1 MSVDDE
7 FETFERRMHL
17 DRQRLT
23 VEAEARQ
30 AQAAGDLARAAAL
43 WTRSVDLARHGCR
56 RRRSAG
62 AGSRRRICRRPASTP
77 APRSWAFSL

>member
-43 WTRSVDLARHGCR
+43 WTRSVDLARHGGDNVSPRESGR
-56 RRRSAG
+56 RRLDRFAG
-62 AGSRRRICRRPASTP
+62 RQSVSRE
-77 APRSWAFSL
+77 